1 MFPSIRKYRINELA
15 IIILFICFFYFFKKE
30 SNLNLQSKYLLN
42 ISSNNVLFLLILQ
55 VLGIIGFII
64 WFINIRIT
72 PPNKGILSYNFLDN
86 PMYEVTVFFILFGYI
101 LWILSLNQTDLI
113 ENKTILK
120 SLFCCIG
127 LFIAAIC
134 GIIIQA
140 GCFEAD
146 NISLLSLIGITIFNT
161 TIVLNNGIGWNA
173 RLIYQTLYKNYNSS

>member
-72 PPNKGILSYNFLDN
+72 PPNKGILSYDFLDN
-86 PMYEVTVFFILFGYI
+86 PMYEVLIFFILFGYI

-113 ENKTILK
+113 ENKSILK
-120 SLFCCIG
+120 SLFSCIG

-134 GIIIQA
+134 GILIQA

-161 TIVLNNGIGWNA
+161 SIVLNNGIGWCA
-173 RLIYQTLYKNYNSS
+173 RLIYQTLYQNSDSN